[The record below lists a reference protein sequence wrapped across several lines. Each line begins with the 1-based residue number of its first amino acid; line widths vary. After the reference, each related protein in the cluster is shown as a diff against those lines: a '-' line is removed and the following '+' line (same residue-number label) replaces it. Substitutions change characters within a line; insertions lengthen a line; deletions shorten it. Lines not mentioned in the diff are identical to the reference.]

1 MRIIPSTLILLFG
14 FLIGCTATKSGQ
26 NVRDLISDVQPLQL
40 VMDSNFAFET
50 DISTS
55 VAKVYRGN
63 GFVQSGAFISGSGLF
78 VTNYPI
84 ALEYFS
90 TADQTDI
97 NWLSKGFYADSNSM
111 ELVLPGVS
119 LLIEIAQN
127 DISEEYN
134 SIINENSTNA
144 EIAQIKQNLTQQI
157 IQTEREKDP
166 NIIVQI
172 NELFSGR
179 QFILSKFQVIRDIRL
194 VYAPASDINVDVFT
208 DTNYLLTQ
216 IENKP
221 VFLRAYVD
229 GNGNPATF
237 SSNNIPFETDN
248 YLRISKP
255 KAGYQQSIAVGF
267 PDRSFRL
274 DPFEALEFY
283 NQVTNPN
290 IINSYQAFLAKEER
304 LAKKDRSAGVRSIAN
319 RVNILQNLNYYN
331 QVQKSFTA
339 DSILDYKKNFDDR
352 LQIIIEA
359 DSATNARFG
368 GIYYYLNQAYEIAH
382 QQGATYYATSYF
394 LALSRLDEFAKIA
407 NDYLNNT
414 DQDDDT
420 RKANLLSSQFAL
432 LTQTNIEEELL
443 QFADFLFAF
452 SQLPDA
458 QKPFSILDLD
468 EQLPNASSSQLVS
481 YVQNELANST
491 VLFDRERL
499 SSSIEN
505 NSLRNDPLFL
515 ILDELIFSQELSR
528 NNQSIFVAYAQPVKK
543 IYNDAI
549 FELLNNDLISADAN
563 GTLRTN
569 TGKTTGPYTDELT
582 FNGFFN
588 FTSKAP
594 GSAIL
599 NEEGNLLGIIGDEIP
614 ENVTDNYLF
623 METQQNY
630 SIINID
636 AFLEQARKVNPHS
649 KFIREIE
656 Y

>member
-26 NVRDLISDVQPLQL
+26 HVRDLISDVQPLQL

-255 KAGYQQSIAVGF
+255 KAGYQQGIAVGF

-274 DPFEALEFY
+274 DPYEALEFY

-382 QQGATYYATSYF
+382 RQGATYYATSYF

-499 SSSIEN
+499 SSCIEN

-569 TGKTTGPYTDELT
+569 SGKATGPFTDELT

-599 NEEGNLLGIIGDEIP
+599 NEDGKLLGIIGDEIP
-614 ENVTDNYLF
+614 ENVMDNYLF

-636 AFLEQARKVNPHS
+636 AFLEQARKVNPNS